1 LAQVKRQ
8 VYLSLAVFLLTFPVC
23 LAQSIAQPLLPSDGL
38 KAEEAEDWKS
48 AISLYRRALKDD
60 PNRIDILI
68 RISDIEA
75 RLGNHQEA
83 IVALNA
89 ASQIAPN
96 NAEIHFRLAQAYSA
110 SNQPKHAFTSIER
123 SITLEPENTLYL
135 KAHAQLANWIGK
147 PGIAAGSYEKIL
159 HLSPDD
165 DSALLNLARSSLW
178 SGHLDK
184 AASAYKRYLRRHPEE
199 GEIYIEYART
209 ETWRGNFHNSLVTLE
224 RYRQKFGKSKDY
236 LKEKARA
243 FALGKRPSKAINL
256 INPLLDE
263 DPNDY
268 ELNELHTIA
277 LYYADQQKEA
287 IQGLETL
294 FLLRPDSKEP
304 YETERF
310 VMNPLRPEISFA
322 SHFYTDSDELDH
334 SKNSISGTYSL
345 NTETRLKG
353 GAQIDL
359 LHAEEGSGL
368 EPFEGGDRASHHSA
382 WFGIRHRFSPKIV
395 FDSYLGDASAE
406 GKSKLIYEIGLDL
419 QPLDNMNLMLQ
430 RNQSFYLASPRT
442 VSLGIQQRSNY
453 SRLVWEPDLVYTAV
467 FELSYDT
474 LSDDNKRWEVV
485 LSPRRSIVRSMKF
498 NLDCGLRGWWFSFD
512 KDLDNGYYDPEFYQS
527 YMVTGIGSWK
537 ISDSK
542 AVRASLDLGLLKD
555 TSMENLQFGWG
566 STVEGTTEF
575 WQDITLT
582 IGGGLAHNLR
592 QETGAF
598 RAYTA
603 YLMVTIYL

>member
-1 LAQVKRQ
+1 VKQQ
-8 VYLSLAVFLLTFPVC
+8 VYLSLTVFLLTFPVC

-38 KAEEAEDWKS
+38 KAEAAEDWKT
-48 AISLYRRALKDD
+48 AISLYRRVLKDD

-83 IVALNA
+83 IAALNA

-96 NAEIHFRLAQAYSA
+96 DAEIHFRLAQAYSA
-110 SNQPKHAFTSIER
+110 TNEPERAFTAIER
-123 SITLEPENTLYL
+123 SIMREPDNTQYL

-147 PGIAAGSYEKIL
+147 PEIAAGSYEKIL

-178 SGHLDK
+178 SGRLDM
-184 AASAYKRYLRRHPEE
+184 AASAYKGYLRRHPEE
-199 GEIYIEYART
+199 GEVYIEYART
-209 ETWRGNFHNSLVTLE
+209 ETWRGNYHNSLDTLE

-236 LKEKARA
+236 LKENARA

-256 INPLLDE
+256 ISPLLDD
-263 DPNDY
+263 DPNNY
-268 ELNELHTIA
+268 ELNDLRTIA
-277 LYYADQQKEA
+277 LYYANRQKEA

-294 FLLRPDSKEP
+294 FRLRPNSKEP
-304 YETERF
+304 YETERL
-310 VMNPLRPEISFA
+310 VMNPLRTKITFT

-334 SKNSISGTYSL
+334 YKNSINGIYSL

-353 GAQIDL
+353 GAQTDL
-359 LHAEEGSGL
+359 LRAEEGSGL
-368 EPFEGGDRASHHSA
+368 EPFEGGDRASHHSV
-382 WFGIRHRFSPKIV
+382 WFGIKHRFSPKIV
-395 FDSYLGDASAE
+395 FDSYLGDARAE
-406 GKSKLIYEIGLDL
+406 GKSRLIYEIGLDL
-419 QPLDNMNLMLQ
+419 QPLDNMNLILQ

-442 VSLGIQQRSNY
+442 VSLGIQRSRNR
-453 SRLVWEPDLVYTAV
+453 SRLEWEPDVVHKVILD
-467 FELSYDT
+467 LGYDA
-474 LSDDNKRWEVV
+474 LSDDNRYWETS
-485 LSPRRSIVRSMKF
+485 LSPRRSVVRSMKF
-498 NLDCGLRGWWFSFD
+498 NLDCGVRGWWFSFD

-542 AVRASLDLGLLKD
+542 ALRASVDLGLLKD
-555 TSMENLQFGWG
+555 NTMEHLQFGWG
-566 STVEGTTEF
+566 STVEGTAEF
-575 WQDITLT
+575 CRDITLT